1 MVYMGFKKPESRWK
15 LLIRTNTVINILVV
29 INSIETIIKKFQYK
43 KKSSSV
49 DWREEFHQQEKFKRG
64 IEHKDS
70 QWNKLFIYKKIC
82 AYILYI
88 FSPEKAHI
96 LKLSW

>member
-49 DWREEFHQQEKFKRG
+49 D
-64 IEHKDS
+64 
-70 QWNKLFIYKKIC
+70 
-82 AYILYI
+82 
-88 FSPEKAHI
+88 
-96 LKLSW
+96 